1 MRRASWFLAVP
12 FTALG
17 LCAFVACVGD
27 DASTSV
33 NDPANDGGTNG
44 DGSSSGNDG
53 SSSGDS
59 STIGD
64 GATVGDGEAGV
75 PGCGYPGEAC
85 CAAPS
90 LPCRAGTSCSTGTK
104 KCLVNDVWAVGQYT
118 VLTSAGGFDDRAI
131 TAHYDGT
138 AWTIGPKIPTNWNP
152 AKIYQTGPSAVRVVS
167 RANND
172 RGGKMFYQFSP
183 TEFRE
188 CTFGSVCPVPLLSAG
203 KLVDFYDI
211 TNVDNEFWLAGVNQ
225 IYRCAT
231 GAGSCASTTTG
242 ISGTWAFGNF
252 AGTTSTDLWY
262 SAIDRAFHYNGTAW
276 TVHPNL
282 QAYAIYQ
289 VRKDDTWVG
298 TKTLQHWNG
307 TAWSAEMTVDGAP
320 LPGNIYSIG
329 GSATDDLWA
338 VGNNGNDASFA
349 AHWNG
354 TAWTNVPL
362 PATAKW
368 IESLYA
374 PSKTEAFIVGL
385 ERHPTDSSLDKQGI
399 FHWDGATW
407 KLVPSPAP
415 TLAAGETQFL
425 SNLRWTSVHGLAR
438 PRP

>member
-1 MRRASWFLAVP
+1 MAVP
-12 FTALG
+12 FTALA

-27 DASTSV
+27 DATVPSV
-33 NDPANDGGTNG
+33 DPNSEGGVNGG
-44 DGSSSGNDG
+44 DGSSSNDG
-53 SSSGDS
+53 SSSGDG

-64 GATVGDGEAGV
+64 GASGGDGEAGA
-75 PGCGYPGEAC
+75 PACGYPGEAC
-85 CAAPS
+85 CVAPS
-90 LPCRAGTSCSTGTK
+90 LPCRSGTSCSTGTK

-118 VLTSAGGFDDRAI
+118 VFNGGISDRTV
-131 TAHYDGT
+131 TAHYDGVS
-138 AWTIGPKIPTNWNP
+138 WTLGPAVPTDWNP
-152 AKIYQTGPSAVRVVS
+152 ANIYQTGPSTVRVVS

-172 RGGKMFYQFSP
+172 RGGKMFYLFSP

-188 CTFGSVCPVPLLSAG
+188 CAFGGACPTPLLSGG

-211 TNVDNEFWLAGVNQ
+211 TNVDNEFWLGGVNQ

-231 GAGSCASTTTG
+231 GAQGCVSTTTG
-242 ISGTWAFGNF
+242 ITGTWAFGNF
-252 AGTTSTDLWY
+252 AGTTATDLWY
-262 SAIDRAFHYNGTAW
+262 SAINRAFHYNGTTW

-282 QAYAIYQ
+282 QAYSIYQ

-298 TKTLQHWNG
+298 TRTLQHWNG
-307 TAWSAEMTVDGAP
+307 TAWSAEMTVDGTQ
-320 LPGNIYSIG
+320 LPGNVYAIG
-329 GSATDDLWA
+329 GSASNDLWA
-338 VGNNGNDASFA
+338 VGNSGNDASFA

-354 TAWTNVPL
+354 TAWTKVAL

-374 PSKTEAFIVGL
+374 PSKTEAFVVGM
-385 ERHPTDSSLDKQGI
+385 ERHPTDATMDKQGI

-407 KLVPSPAP
+407 KLVASPAP
-415 TLAAGETQFL
+415 TLGAGESFL